1 MAILRNRYYSPETLV
16 KIYEP
21 KNYID
26 GNPLLPDDLVLLGYQ
41 FFDSPNNMFGRT
53 YETYEI
59 VAQSE
64 FNDTDFFDYTSGT
77 DNFKHYNE
85 KI

>member
-1 MAILRNRYYSPETLV
+1 MAILRNRYYSSETLV
-16 KIYEP
+16 KVYEA
-21 KNYID
+21 KNNIN
-26 GNPLLPDDLVLLGYQ
+26 GNDLLPDDLVLIGYQ
-41 FFDSPNNMFGRT
+41 FFDSPQNMFART
-53 YETYEI
+53 YETYDI

-64 FNDTDFFDYTSGT
+64 FNDTDFFDYESGT